1 MKKRLCIWQ
10 VVVLFVIA
18 LFLIPAVLMAESGDM
33 EYTIKK
39 GDTLWTISSGH
50 LKDPLLWPKL
60 WRANTNVHNPHLI
73 YPNQVIVIPAELLKD
88 KSRAGKKLVAVK
100 GRNIPIIERQPI
112 VPRDVLLDS
121 GYFSRSFVPVGKI
134 KSRFPDVNSIFGNGD
149 LVHIFSG
156 TKLIPDTKYYIAST
170 ASAIRIPVDSA
181 ASSPNVEATNNLG
194 DAAGRTLV
202 DATVRTINDGN
213 IKSFSG
219 NLRDA
224 AISTAVDVTV
234 KTLIDADFRLLG
246 VERETVGYL
255 VRIKGIL
262 QITGEENGNTMAK
275 IIENYKEI
283 NAGDFIIDYFPFN
296 PPYEPVIER
305 TPALSGII
313 VGVDHS
319 RTPGGKGS
327 VVYLNR
333 GTMHG
338 VEIGDK
344 FRISAGK
351 APHAIIGSLQVF
363 SVFDEAA
370 VGVITKSEKDVVPG
384 DTFGN

>member
-100 GRNIPIIERQPI
+100 GRNIPMIERQPI
-112 VPRDVLLDS
+112 VPRDVLLNS

-134 KSRFPDVNSIFGNGD
+134 ASRFPEAYSVFGND
-149 LVHIFSG
+149 TIVHIQTSE
-156 TKLIPDTKYYIAST
+156 KLLPDTKFYICDMAE
-170 ASAIRIPVDSA
+170 PVRN
-181 ASSPNVEATNNLG
+181 PVG
-194 DAAGRTLV
+194 D
-202 DATVRTINDGN
+202 
-213 IKSFSG
+213 
-219 NLRDA
+219 
-224 AISTAVDVTV
+224 
-234 KTLIDADFRLLG
+234 
-246 VERETVGYL
+246 REIVGYL
-255 VRIKGIL
+255 VQIKGVV

-275 IIENYKEI
+275 ITENYREI
-283 NAGDFIIDYFPFN
+283 YAGDVIMKYFPFT
-296 PPYEPVIER
+296 PPYEPVVER
-305 TPALSGII
+305 TPLLSGTI
-313 VGVDHS
+313 VRVGRDLV
-319 RTPGGKGS
+319 PAGKND
-327 VVYLNR
+327 VVYINR
-333 GTMHG
+333 GSAQG
-338 VEIGDK
+338 IEIGDK
-344 FRISAGK
+344 FKISAGMP
-351 APHAIIGSLQVF
+351 PHAIIGSMQVF
-363 SVFDEAA
+363 SVFDDVA
-370 VGVITKSEKDVVPG
+370 VGVITKAEKDVVPG